1 MPADNAAELNQV
13 LKRVEEK
20 DIEKSFHCVFA
31 ILRMVI
37 GKEWNEKYFE

>member
-1 MPADNAAELNQV
+1 MPAGNAAELNQV

-31 ILRMVI
+31 MLCIVI
-37 GKEWNEKYFE
+37 GKEWNEKNIE